1 MAANAGFSKF
11 VSRDSN
17 TVTIEVNGTEEKYEI
32 LKVNEFSSDRKR
44 MSVIAKRQSDNKV
57 YSFVKGADVV
67 IIDRLTSTSK
77 GANATA
83 FKTMND
89 EASKGKRTL
98 MFAYK
103 DLG

>member
-44 MSVIAKRQSDNKV
+44 MSVIAKR
-57 YSFVKGADVV
+57 
-67 IIDRLTSTSK
+67 
-77 GANATA
+77 
-83 FKTMND
+83 
-89 EASKGKRTL
+89 
-98 MFAYK
+98 
-103 DLG
+103 